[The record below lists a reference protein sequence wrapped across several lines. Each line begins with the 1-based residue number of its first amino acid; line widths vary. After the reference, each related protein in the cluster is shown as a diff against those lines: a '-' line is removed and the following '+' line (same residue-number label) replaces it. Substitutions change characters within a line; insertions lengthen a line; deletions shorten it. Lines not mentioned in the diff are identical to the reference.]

1 MALTIRNARRK
12 DVQILCRLVNEMGG
26 YGTTPEQMED
36 RLDFVEASP
45 FDSLYVCE
53 EGGTVVGFFGFR
65 VRENIEE
72 VSRYGEV
79 STIAVVPE
87 ARGRGIGR
95 FMMGYAEGLAE
106 ENGCEG
112 MWLVSGLGR
121 KEAHRFYWKLG
132 YEVTGYRFV
141 KRDKGSWRRQSDG

>member
-1 MALTIRNARRK
+1 MTLTIREADSD
-12 DVQILCRLVNEMGG
+12 DVQVLCRLVNEMGG
-26 YGTTPEQMED
+26 HEITQEQMED

-53 EGGTVVGFFGFR
+53 EGDTVVGFFGFR

-95 FMMGYAEGLAE
+95 FMMEYAEGLAE
-106 ENGCEG
+106 EKGCEG
-112 MWLVSGLGR
+112 TWLVSGLGR
-121 KEAHRFYWKLG
+121 KEAHRFYRELG

-141 KRDKGSWRRQSDG
+141 KREEGSGRRRSDG